1 MLKRFFNL
9 LKDTVDAWSADKASR
24 QAAALAYY
32 SIFTIAPFI
41 VLLSVLVGQVVRG
54 QIAAQLGPQL
64 TPEQVQQE
72 LIDQIGEFVGP
83 ESAAIIADL
92 VVNLQQ
98 QQTGPLTTIASV
110 GIILFAVTGL
120 IGQLQTSLDIIWNVA
135 PDPARGVLGVV
146 IDRFLAFALV
156 LVIGGLL
163 LLTLILRTF
172 LTAINTLL
180 ADYLPESARFLPYVD
195 FLVFFLVITI
205 LFAMVYKI
213 LTRVSISWRDVW
225 IGAAVTSLL
234 FNLGTT
240 GISFY
245 LGNSSITSAYGAAG
259 SFVVILVWIYYSAQ
273 IFLLGAEFTKVYASQ
288 YGSRLVVPAGGAIY
302 RIPVASAPLPPPAP
316 PPGSPAGLAPADTRP
331 GASPNYLRHAP
342 WLVSL
347 AISFVLGLL
356 VGGERR

>member
-163 LLTLILRTF
+163 LLTLVLRTF

-180 ADYLPESARFLPYVD
+180 ADTPSVSPQEPEDYGEGMS
-195 FLVFFLVITI
+195 
-205 LFAMVYKI
+205 
-213 LTRVSISWRDVW
+213 
-225 IGAAVTSLL
+225 SL
-234 FNLGTT
+234 
-240 GISFY
+240 
-245 LGNSSITSAYGAAG
+245 
-259 SFVVILVWIYYSAQ
+259 AQ
-273 IFLLGAEFTKVYASQ
+273 RIRKLQKLAASQ
-288 YGSRLVVPAGGAIY
+288 G
-302 RIPVASAPLPPPAP
+302 
-316 PPGSPAGLAPADTRP
+316 
-331 GASPNYLRHAP
+331 
-342 WLVSL
+342 
-347 AISFVLGLL
+347 
-356 VGGERR
+356 